1 MNDNDILINIK
12 ADIQGVDQTK
22 SELDKLAQSADK
34 LPDQFSDIKTS
45 VKSLFQEFQTELGES
60 GKGYFDFLP
69 KQLESTINSMIRSMQ
84 TEIQSIQKSMNG
96 IIDGK
101 QIGDTVAKD
110 IQKSMGYLTANM
122 KTMFS
127 SAGSIGRVFSG
138 ISDDM
143 RKEFTANLSDMS
155 RDIVKLVQHASYSS
169 GLGAQTDSLLQKAL
183 MSDKGFGT
191 GYSSFGNRFGLS
203 KTQQDD
209 LLKGLIQAIAPV
221 YNRQDYINQLI
232 KASGGQIKHIDT
244 IPTYS
249 NFKERLPQRF
259 QNIPD
264 NPRLSSLSQAKSN
277 QMYQG
282 NLTQAEYNIVKHIA
296 RTNPS
301 FEQALTMAGVATRG
315 VMDGRA
321 GTLIMPGKPISR
333 IKYAQALGYLDKDI
347 LRPALESAPMYY
359 RSIAASNYKDQ
370 VTLANKNSKIPAES
384 YNAFY
389 DLRGINVDPLY
400 TRKPSNTRY
409 TVPQSK
415 SVVIDSGISIRPN
428 QYQIMALTYDD
439 FIAGKIPDSKA
450 PKRNAYDERVD
461 DVSVHKMVQ
470 QSLYTD
476 LLGMF
481 GHQTYGNGS
490 KTKIGTPKMIQLN
503 LADRIY
509 KKDPATGGLVFGEN
523 GIPVADEDTLALISS
538 LFKPNKTITTSRG
551 TKYGYPSTTFGKF
564 GTYVPTNIKNGI
576 ITLAEESA
584 YVKASTPF
592 LERFGVNIFD
602 NLVGQDT
609 IFDSVEALNKPIEA
623 RNRMLTPGVPF
634 SKLGGRMPSKDRVAF
649 VDLETLTGHNG
660 SSFFMP
666 GYLPGGDLTLRSV
679 GFKGLG
685 QTVDYKQMIR
695 DLYGKDT
702 TSFYVPFM
710 NAPEN
715 IKTLFKEKGID
726 AVRAAY
732 QNETTRNQHGL
743 TGRKFEEDFLDIM
756 NYDALI
762 TSSMIKTPI
771 YKKAR
776 TNAEVADTFY
786 AINEMIGGMR
796 GVKTAGDFYSRQKSL
811 SQQVARNLLLS
822 PEEAAANQEKW
833 NQYINDLMH
842 NPAAIKKYLFSDPN
856 DELSKKVQE
865 NESLMFSDNEARN
878 RINEA
883 IASARISQMYNE
895 MYSPGGLSMRVAM
908 ANPAEQILRL
918 GRMNNADVKRKK
930 LAEVLGMGY
939 YDIGGQGKDVVS
951 IPGIDVPQNIRKLY
965 REGGIDA
972 VRAAFQASLPTSGLR
987 YPNNVTEQYSL
998 ELSKRYAQL
1007 ASHYGLNKDGIY
1019 LNMATISKMG
1029 GGDVDGD
1036 TVQII
1041 QGELANVI
1049 KRTFEDRTQKLGGY
1063 KAPNLKKAETKFDKA
1078 RTSSEQDFADL
1089 LYRQATAS
1097 FQMGAVENAAKALE
1111 QGNWDDPVWVSQV
1124 AKGGID
1130 LKAMYDIDSTFQKS
1144 GILADWTAYANR
1156 ARQMGRPFSSV
1167 FKDMQGAVNEG
1178 DYSRLGNFSKINFPS
1193 AYSAL
1198 TVSMLNALKN
1208 NPISDEALDTM
1219 IRVQSDLQGIPGLL
1233 ASGDPINVA
1242 KAKFLNK
1249 NNDLFAQLL
1258 TGRGQALATS
1268 SVEDLGLLLGQWN
1281 AEIEKAAPF
1290 AKYDKARS
1298 DFINQQRKEYQAQLN
1313 RYNHLNQFGLTQARI
1328 ERGEGYGASK
1338 LFSNA
1343 RYTDDSSA
1351 YYTAKAKEDEAALRA
1366 AIVSGAH
1373 PMVVESLANSSEAEL
1388 AAIAAAKSRAD
1399 SRTYSWSMINTLQH
1413 GASGPENWYKQ
1424 YIQDIKQPETR
1435 ETLLGSAAHAALEAW
1450 ATNRKNNNSNYGTS
1464 EEYEKAVNDY
1474 LLKNKGF
1481 FPELP
1486 TTGSPANFTQ
1496 KQIETYQNILAFARN
1511 LPNLFRDEQIVGF
1524 EKQGGEVHP
1533 NFGYKRSSP
1542 NERLNSIGYIDLVT
1556 RDAEGNL
1563 IKTDLK
1569 PRLGYPR
1576 VWEQLDTYNPERDA
1590 RYKRV
1595 LSYGERDY
1603 SDPSKYIEKKEYKEE
1618 EIAKTETE
1626 MQQVVSRIQDFA
1638 ALGNPISQLT
1648 QTFADVIRFDGA
1660 GSAGSTFSQF
1670 QSRRQHVFDEM
1681 SYQQQEE
1688 DIAKQEQDQVFKDY
1702 EQDRLEIS
1710 KNTGIGIAKAMALQT
1725 DMHDYVKQLDEM
1737 TSNLAS
1743 RGRKLQDPNKLSDM
1757 WAGYEY
1763 QLDELFNRR
1772 KLEFQARGASDAE
1785 IGLLDQSRNA
1795 ALSQLEATRSIA
1807 AYSDI
1812 DQLTQSLNQKIQE
1825 NNTSSPIR
1833 NYVKEFNDL
1842 TISIEKATQ
1851 AYSQLQEDINK
1862 KKENNTPV
1870 TEDELKNL
1878 EKAEAS
1884 NVVMHQTADQYRQ
1897 LLSENLSKQIQQQ
1910 QDSLLQLATGQ
1921 PLSIEQDAE
1930 RKTAVLAANINKQ
1943 KADLNLLYDNNLI
1956 SKDNF
1961 DKYISQID
1969 NISLDNYKQQLIDTN
1984 KLLEEQRRLQKDA
1997 QIDQFLQQGKQ
2008 LEFNSTH
2015 GHSNDIA
2022 TRLQREQM
2030 SIVSQYTS
2038 YIRSGQ
2044 TQIKQLEQERI
2055 KHPVDSDEYK
2065 KITKEINTLNE
2076 AVTQA
2081 SQSMHNFE
2089 GASGLANIALQNL
2102 GAATANVIKR
2112 FGHQMFQKA
2121 ITEAKRFVQEYDK
2134 DMTTIQMITLKSD
2147 SEIDKLGQ
2155 SLIQKAVDMRASVSE
2170 TTSAAGEL
2178 YRQGLSDEEVNTRLE
2193 DVIKFSKV
2201 AGIKTTEASKII
2213 TTALQNG
2220 LVDSSEDAMDALVA
2234 LGDSA
2239 ATTASEIAKGM
2250 QKTAASAKQAGVSY
2264 SQLVTLLTIG
2274 TSKTQLGGSAI
2285 GSALQT
2291 LFYRLQKVGKKED
2304 FYDEN
2309 GKHIASNDAMKA
2321 IEGLGISAFDTEGN
2335 MRNPY
2340 EVLVDIASKWDTA
2353 DDVTQSKILTT
2364 LGAGRQ
2370 RSNVATLIQGLSED
2384 NGELAGKYNDLASN
2398 SKGITDEKYQE
2409 YLKSLEAS
2417 ITSVKTS
2424 FDQLIASFN
2433 AGSTASTVL
2442 GFIAELIQ
2450 GFTAVNTALGGM
2462 PSLITAIAVAAAGLI
2477 ALFKFSTPI
2486 GWITTIAAGAATVI
2500 GGIGSMI
2507 NYNKKAEEER
2517 KQAELE
2523 ASPEY
2528 QAKEKY
2534 EKQIALNQTSHGY
2547 ESLIE
2552 ETRKLGEQYNTLGEN
2567 MDQADL
2573 AKFESNLKTLT
2584 ARFPELGVAISADSD
2599 LLKNWSDI
2607 VNGASLSVE
2616 QFHRLQ
2622 ALQAA
2627 DEYAKTMFADDI
2639 EELNTKVNEIKNA
2652 KDEISSSMKDLQEK
2666 GLKLTEIDE
2675 VFGAVGEYEKV
2686 KETKSLNQ
2694 DYSINNLLSDLKAC
2708 QELCNSL
2715 ANSDIS
2721 PNVNQDASEFV
2732 SSMSTLLESLN
2743 GMPKEGYDL
2752 TTSFEGLDLSQLEA
2766 DSKTISDALALI
2778 KVAAESGFIDETT
2791 ASQMSS
2797 SLEAALNVIKDKINQ
2812 FNTSG
2817 DNTVEVNAEAKT
2829 EEAEKDLQGL
2839 EKDRN
2844 SKYHVDDDGSLAQV
2858 KQDADSLD
2866 TDHYSKFNLDT
2877 TEADEKLKKLRE
2889 EVEAL
2894 NDPSKW
2900 NIPKPEEKPEP
2911 EAPTPSDYSGKP
2923 GNTPSTASAPL
2934 PSSNNTPSIATTPS
2948 PSSSSQVYSNKAQQT
2963 KFENTFEQY
2972 AYLLAGGSVKGI
2984 QDYLDRTGTYL
2995 GKFVEDFNSF
3005 VSNND
3010 RVSDDYIIQA
3020 GTSQEEI
3027 KQTINKLLFEQ
3038 FGLISSEVRDTFVKV
3053 AEGLVA
3059 RDFTF
3064 TSSIKDSDGSGKQS
3078 ESKNEDSSDKQ
3089 SEDTI
3094 SLVGKLFGSLFN
3106 NSTITTSE
3114 SNANFITDWLGKILG
3129 IDASSAIAINRTWYG
3144 GYSSDR
3150 SISLDELSNLLNEKN
3165 VENADPL
3172 WLALNSTKLK
3182 SNKNNE
3188 RFINYEGYKTNIV
3201 FDEKKFEEAL
3211 RFIYAYDL
3219 TTSGNHMFNTSSY
3232 NNADEF
3238 VADWNNGFS
3247 NFSFVQGLEGT
3258 DPKTYILGLLQK
3270 LLTGANEGDW
3280 SDYDVN
3286 MDKMVEELYT
3296 GMFATIIKK
3305 YPVDKVITGDYA
3317 GYSDLIM
3324 ENIGK
3329 KILDDHEGQKLADWF
3344 NPSDILTQIFSY
3356 LNEFSLDPEAY
3367 IKDLKVETVKTSSSL
3382 LQTAIGAFETKNDS
3396 QISADKL
3403 YKELLGSEVKNL
3415 NDVMNLYDKGELKDL
3430 ATVILDDQKGILGQV
3445 LAAFTEETED
3455 GLKVIDENG
3464 VGLQAFLAA
3473 LAGLTNLYKDAA
3485 NETLSNIAVEAKDYL
3500 DNRTSTSYDSFK
3512 SLVGASL
3519 AIKYQNGETISPIET
3534 SYVNDIINNAANGIS
3549 GLTDMQQ
3556 YEGIRQLVNLVSSG
3570 GFDYNSIDSKVLGAY
3585 TSGSKTL
3592 NDYLVYSSKLTEAG
3606 LDASKLQN
3614 MSPMTDEFEEY
3625 DRVLKAAGT
3634 SARSFIETQKQLD
3647 QELATVG
3654 VTAVNEYGSQTKEVT
3669 SIIASMKGSTQSAI
3683 QEQQK
3688 LNKLLSSA
3696 ASNQYYRNQW
3706 RSGKRDKETYEAIAG
3721 MLNIDKGQI
3730 DVIGEELINNML
3742 ESLSNLDLSQIQ
3754 TYGYAIGEM
3763 MTQSLQDAVANEKI
3777 DLTTAGIDVHN
3788 GPVTLNIGE
3797 TLAKLGGILDEETE
3811 ALLKLLQ
3818 QWGVD
3823 AAVKIEEDADGNIK
3837 ARIQIKTVG
3846 SGRGGGQY
3854 RSGAGSGGSGNKGSA
3869 KKEKTPAEK
3878 LTEALKNRQT
3888 LWDHRIKMVQFQQ
3901 THYEEDDQLGNYGRM
3916 IEAENAIRKEMGPAL
3931 EENLRELKAEF
3942 AQTAQNTKE
3951 WYTLRDAILSAEE
3964 AIEDNN
3970 QAIEKNNKKLK
3981 QNEYNIHKR
3990 RIELEDLVREEIKR
4004 RIQEERDKVQGF
4016 SDLEKEIYNII
4027 KSNYEKQWQLIK
4039 DDIDKKKEALNEEK
4053 NLINERLNARKK
4065 AEDTASKYEQLAEY
4079 KKQLA
4084 LIQMDKTRTK
4094 EAAALRKKIAELQ
4107 GTIGWNI
4114 AEEEA
4119 KNQQD
4124 EIDQQVKAYDDYEKQ
4139 GDKALNDFLSDAN
4152 NLAAEIKQVMSLNH
4166 DDLIIWLKTNSDD
4179 YKNSL
4184 ENTRQTIQFGWDD
4197 LFNKA
4202 HGIVETF
4209 NEQIAAILTNQE
4221 TYIEFMSQSSE
4232 YLRATS
4238 DAQANM
4244 VQDWL
4249 DKYDAWYKTQ
4259 DHSATYVHYDNNYY
4273 SDGTVNSTDDDSGS
4287 SGGSGGGG
4295 GGSGYSGDYIEQV
4308 LPISTQSKKVGYVV
4322 YDEKGFKTNLG
4333 GTAESEDA
4341 ALESLK
4347 KAIGKSTY
4355 YSGSTDGGTS
4365 YHVKREHAAS
4375 YDGKIGYGDS
4385 KESAKNALLNQ
4396 LGRTVQDYLYN
4407 NSSLIQYDYSYVGVT
4422 KYKDGTVNEERLDSI
4437 SSSSAS
4443 SQNSNNSNGG
4453 NNNVSTNS
4461 NADKYIAGTLTAE
4474 QVENSPLVQATFD
4487 NKMGFGAD
4495 EKTAREEL
4503 YTHLSD
4509 AQKRYANDH
4518 PSEIGYA
4525 NTTVKGARDAVKQ
4538 WNAKYNDGKSYK
4550 PTITEYPV
4558 NNNNNEDGIIDL
4570 NADNNSNSGNSG
4582 SSGGSSDSQASNTIT
4597 RGNNGNTRPSYRG
4610 NHGWIAQNDK
4620 GIWLYAYGF
4629 GSQRAAKADLESV
4642 INNAS
4647 STKAEYYRRSGEFY
4661 KNGGLVDYTG
4671 PAWVDGTPSAPEAFL
4686 SAPDTKLMRNFL
4698 DALSY
4703 VPNITRFDPSMFMG
4717 NYTSGIDNISI
4728 VINEATINDEL
4739 DMEILAEKIGQQFN
4753 RELEKQGFSTAK
4765 YRF

>member
-1 MNDNDILINIK
+1 M
-12 ADIQGVDQTK
+12 AD
-22 SELDKLAQSADK
+22 
-34 LPDQFSDIKTS
+34 
-45 VKSLFQEFQTELGES
+45 
-60 GKGYFDFLP
+60 
-69 KQLESTINSMIRSMQ
+69 
-84 TEIQSIQKSMNG
+84 
-96 IIDGK
+96 
-101 QIGDTVAKD
+101 
-110 IQKSMGYLTANM
+110 
-122 KTMFS
+122 
-127 SAGSIGRVFSG
+127 
-138 ISDDM
+138 
-143 RKEFTANLSDMS
+143 
-155 RDIVKLVQHASYSS
+155 
-169 GLGAQTDSLLQKAL
+169 
-183 MSDKGFGT
+183 
-191 GYSSFGNRFGLS
+191 
-203 KTQQDD
+203 
-209 LLKGLIQAIAPV
+209 
-221 YNRQDYINQLI
+221 
-232 KASGGQIKHIDT
+232 
-244 IPTYS
+244 
-249 NFKERLPQRF
+249 
-259 QNIPD
+259 
-264 NPRLSSLSQAKSN
+264 
-277 QMYQG
+277 
-282 NLTQAEYNIVKHIA
+282 
-296 RTNPS
+296 
-301 FEQALTMAGVATRG
+301 
-315 VMDGRA
+315 
-321 GTLIMPGKPISR
+321 
-333 IKYAQALGYLDKDI
+333 
-347 LRPALESAPMYY
+347 
-359 RSIAASNYKDQ
+359 
-370 VTLANKNSKIPAES
+370 
-384 YNAFY
+384 
-389 DLRGINVDPLY
+389 NVDPIVIPIQTDDKDSLMSIAQVQAAIGELSSQLNTLKQQSESPMADY
-400 TRKPSNTRY
+400 TRDFNQQISFAEQGLTRLLDLRKRVDSATTSTNRTRTTKVFEDEYKRMEAVVGDLQQSMSTSKTLFASLTDGLEKEFVNGIKMFAPRIKQAFRQMADSITKSSGTANDDSLIELFQHSDVYKNTMKSLQARNSTAFSNANMRSYLQSIISTA
-409 TVPQSK
+409 VPQ
-415 SVVIDSGISIRPN
+415 
-428 QYQIMALTYDD
+428 YDR
-439 FIAGKIPDSKA
+439 GKFVDWAKNEYAVKTVREMLPKA
-450 PKRNAYDERVD
+450 
-461 DVSVHKMVQ
+461 
-470 QSLYTD
+470 
-476 LLGMF
+476 F
-481 GHQTYGNGS
+481 GT
-490 KTKIGTPKMIQLN
+490 IQLS
-503 LADRIY
+503 
-509 KKDPATGGLVFGEN
+509 GEKTYS
-523 GIPVADEDTLALISS
+523 PFQQRTKSLSSSETLALQDFIKKNPYVANELEQAGIMRRYNGVAYFNPNTKRANVNAFAGLMASMFEAGARGGPSSGITNIEDPAFQSKILRKSNMFMDNSMRAASALADMFPWLNPQHMSVPQDVGFRPSINGKPGNWRTLGEFKAKPRQTAMEFYEFGLDELGQDGAIAFKDGKARYTRVNNSLMQSMLSSRKGATQFAHNGFNNNEVYLSLPVEELSNFETTKERREEIQKQIARAIGQTPTIGGHKYRFGGFTPTHAVFERADLYDQIVSEDPNFFMNGEDRRFFGNYTDASGKTHRAFQDFSKALEATRKLRTEGEDIRSLYGSDLSNAKVVVAKMKDITGLDGQNWIDSS
-538 LFKPNKTITTSRG
+538 LVPESFQGRNYGGKATFSKINIASLWEKYPQLVDKATGNLVLPTGGINGGQLIIPRG
-551 TKYGYPSTTFGKF
+551 TS
-564 GTYVPTNIKNGI
+564 I
-576 ITLAEESA
+576 IED
-584 YVKASTPF
+584 
-592 LERFGVNIFD
+592 I
-602 NLVGQDT
+602 
-609 IFDSVEALNKPIEA
+609 
-623 RNRMLTPGVPF
+623 
-634 SKLGGRMPSKDRVAF
+634 
-649 VDLETLTGHNG
+649 
-660 SSFFMP
+660 
-666 GYLPGGDLTLRSV
+666 
-679 GFKGLG
+679 
-685 QTVDYKQMIR
+685 
-695 DLYGKDT
+695 
-702 TSFYVPFM
+702 
-710 NAPEN
+710 EN
-715 IKTLFKEKGID
+715 IKTKHQYEGLSQDEINAIRTKEVQEKGIFAKTTAD
-726 AVRAAY
+726 AATTNPRFISSQAAGTMHFGPEARRY
-732 QNETTRNQHGL
+732 FNNVFLHEL
-743 TGRKFEEDFLDIM
+743 ASLEDVGSVKELLFSGS
-756 NYDALI
+756 DALSQMVQADEGYLNSPEARQRI
-762 TSSMIKTPI
+762 DEYRESLFAHAGKGDILIPRGSANYAMISAWLPDVM
-771 YKKAR
+771 AR
-776 TNAEVADTFY
+776 LIPEDQLTE
-786 AINEMIGGMR
+786 E
-796 GVKTAGDFYSRQKSL
+796 QKSWRLADISKKTGLVAGSGAESEDVL
-811 SQQVARNLLLS
+811 SKVAYFASKADELGLYR
-822 PEEAAANQEKW
+822 
-833 NQYINDLMH
+833 
-842 NPAAIKKYLFSDPN
+842 NPATASGNIKLSNAAIDTNMQSIAKALGVDTSALYVDPKSVILGLMQGA
-856 DELSKKVQE
+856 DE
-865 NESLMFSDNEARN
+865 
-878 RINEA
+878 
-883 IASARISQMYNE
+883 
-895 MYSPGGLSMRVAM
+895 
-908 ANPAEQILRL
+908 
-918 GRMNNADVKRKK
+918 
-930 LAEVLGMGY
+930 
-939 YDIGGQGKDVVS
+939 
-951 IPGIDVPQNIRKLY
+951 
-965 REGGIDA
+965 
-972 VRAAFQASLPTSGLR
+972 
-987 YPNNVTEQYSL
+987 
-998 ELSKRYAQL
+998 
-1007 ASHYGLNKDGIY
+1007 
-1019 LNMATISKMG
+1019 
-1029 GGDVDGD
+1029 DGD
-1036 TVQII
+1036 TAFVTALKGNKEFGNIMSQVLVDTATAYKHMR
-1041 QGELANVI
+1041 E
-1049 KRTFEDRTQKLGGY
+1049 LGGRTDAQQEQIKKLHTSEIGNEQSEY
-1063 KAPNLKKAETKFDKA
+1063 SIENLDDVANWWVGSKLAGMRMGTANAVSVGARQFRPSQRITRAILDAE
-1078 RTSSEQDFADL
+1078 SH
-1089 LYRQATAS
+1089 
-1097 FQMGAVENAAKALE
+1097 
-1111 QGNWDDPVWVSQV
+1111 
-1124 AKGGID
+1124 
-1130 LKAMYDIDSTFQKS
+1130 YDIDSTGRLKS
-1144 GILADWTAYANR
+1144 GQEWDMTADEKKVLYSGAPFFQLANWAKKSTTNDVDEQGKQRIIFDQNAFNKRAIDKVNFSSIHDTHALLNEYSSFMSHLMNPDAKSEFDWDAIFGALPQVDSNTAAGKLTSRLRDLKRGRLNNEFLFFDDDVIQELT
-1156 ARQMGRPFSSV
+1156 ALKGNAAGEIASEIMKDEKLTPNQRQMEYNKRLAAAG
-1167 FKDMQGAVNEG
+1167 G
-1178 DYSRLGNFSKINFPS
+1178 D
-1193 AYSAL
+1193 
-1198 TVSMLNALKN
+1198 VV
-1208 NPISDEALDTM
+1208 DH
-1219 IRVQSDLQGIPGLL
+1219 LL
-1233 ASGDPINVA
+1233 
-1242 KAKFLNK
+1242 
-1249 NNDLFAQLL
+1249 
-1258 TGRGQALATS
+1258 
-1268 SVEDLGLLLGQWN
+1268 
-1281 AEIEKAAPF
+1281 
-1290 AKYDKARS
+1290 
-1298 DFINQQRKEYQAQLN
+1298 
-1313 RYNHLNQFGLTQARI
+1313 QFGLTRRNI
-1328 ERGEGYGASK
+1328 ESNKELKDEFDFIQSLTEGTGIN
-1338 LFSNA
+1338 LFAN
-1343 RYTDDSSA
+1343 
-1351 YYTAKAKEDEAALRA
+1351 AKEYT
-1366 AIVSGAH
+1366 VSTDG
-1373 PMVVESLANSSEAEL
+1373 PVDFSSH
-1388 AAIAAAKSRAD
+1388 
-1399 SRTYSWSMINTLQH
+1399 LQRKKT
-1413 GASGPENWYKQ
+1413 EVNQ
-1424 YIQDIKQPETR
+1424 QIKQAEIQR
-1435 ETLLGSAAHAALEAW
+1435 E
-1450 ATNRKNNNSNYGTS
+1450 
-1464 EEYEKAVNDY
+1464 
-1474 LLKNKGF
+1474 
-1481 FPELP
+1481 
-1486 TTGSPANFTQ
+1486 Q
-1496 KQIETYQNILAFARN
+1496 KQQKLEELQQTVM
-1511 LPNLFRDEQIVGF
+1511 D
-1524 EKQGGEVHP
+1524 
-1533 NFGYKRSSP
+1533 SP
-1542 NERLNSIGYIDLVT
+1542 S
-1556 RDAEGNL
+1556 
-1563 IKTDLK
+1563 
-1569 PRLGYPR
+1569 
-1576 VWEQLDTYNPERDA
+1576 
-1590 RYKRV
+1590 
-1595 LSYGERDY
+1595 
-1603 SDPSKYIEKKEYKEE
+1603 
-1618 EIAKTETE
+1618 
-1626 MQQVVSRIQDFA
+1626 
-1638 ALGNPISQLT
+1638 
-1648 QTFADVIRFDGA
+1648 
-1660 GSAGSTFSQF
+1660 
-1670 QSRRQHVFDEM
+1670 
-1681 SYQQQEE
+1681 
-1688 DIAKQEQDQVFKDY
+1688 Y
-1702 EQDRLEIS
+1702 EQDKQSYQDEIKRLDDQ
-1710 KNTGIGIAKAMALQT
+1710 IA
-1725 DMHDYVKQLDEM
+1725 
-1737 TSNLAS
+1737 
-1743 RGRKLQDPNKLSDM
+1743 
-1757 WAGYEY
+1757 
-1763 QLDELFNRR
+1763 
-1772 KLEFQARGASDAE
+1772 
-1785 IGLLDQSRNA
+1785 
-1795 ALSQLEATRSIA
+1795 
-1807 AYSDI
+1807 
-1812 DQLTQSLNQKIQE
+1812 
-1825 NNTSSPIR
+1825 
-1833 NYVKEFNDL
+1833 
-1842 TISIEKATQ
+1842 
-1851 AYSQLQEDINK
+1851 
-1862 KKENNTPV
+1862 
-1870 TEDELKNL
+1870 
-1878 EKAEAS
+1878 
-1884 NVVMHQTADQYRQ
+1884 
-1897 LLSENLSKQIQQQ
+1897 NLSKQRETINKQEGYNQIYEAVQAEYNRLMSDAGSFSSDLFKSVMSKQNKLDGVSKAQTFYNSQHGVARAYTRQIEDLLMNAPASTLTENQYKDLMRLTQRINTNVDKEFAAKAILNSKYLSEDLEQKAAPAGGIWGKQEQQLEAYAEKLKEAEEYKNILLGLADDPNTDDKSKDEFKEAANKVDEYLKHASDQYDKYKEKLSAANAIIEAERINKENAQVDQFIARGDQMSFAKSGVNRNDFISRVQLQQQ
-1910 QDSLLQLATGQ
+1910 QTLAQYASYISSGQ
-1921 PLSIEQDAE
+1921 SILSNL
-1930 RKTAVLAANINKQ
+1930 KNKQ
-1943 KADLNLLYDNNLI
+1943 LDQAVG
-1956 SKDNF
+1956 SK
-1961 DKYISQID
+1961 
-1969 NISLDNYKQQLIDTN
+1969 
-1984 KLLEEQRRLQKDA
+1984 EW
-1997 QIDQFLQQGKQ
+1997 
-2008 LEFNSTH
+2008 
-2015 GHSNDIA
+2015 IA
-2022 TRLQREQM
+2022 TANNIEKVEAALTKARVEM
-2030 SIVSQYTS
+2030 
-2038 YIRSGQ
+2038 
-2044 TQIKQLEQERI
+2044 
-2055 KHPVDSDEYK
+2055 DSF
-2065 KITKEINTLNE
+2065 TG
-2076 AVTQA
+2076 
-2081 SQSMHNFE
+2081 S
-2089 GASGLANIALQNL
+2089 SGLAKIALANL

-2234 LGDSA
+2234 LGDGA

-2250 QKTAASAKQAGVSY
+2250 QKTAASAKQAGISY

-2552 ETRKLGEQYNTLGEN
+2552 ETRKLGEQYNALGEN

-2573 AKFESNLKTLT
+2573 AKFESNLRTLT
-2584 ARFPELGVAISADSD
+2584 DRFPELGVAISADSD

-2791 ASQMSS
+2791 ANQMSS
-2797 SLEAALNVIKDKINQ
+2797 SLEAALNVIKEKINQ

-2817 DNTVEVNAEAKT
+2817 NNTVEVNAEAKT

-2900 NIPKPEEKPEP
+2900 NLPKPEEKPEP

-2923 GNTPSTASAPL
+2923 GNTPSTASTPL

-3188 RFINYEGYKTNIV
+3188 RFINHEGYKTNIV

-3270 LLTGANEGDW
+3270 LLTGANDGDW

-3344 NPSDILTQIFSY
+3344 NPRDILTQIFSY

-3445 LAAFTEETED
+3445 IAAFTEETED

-3473 LAGLTNLYKDAA
+3473 LAGLTNMYKDAA

-3549 GLTDMQQ
+3549 SLTDMQQ

-3614 MSPMTDEFEEY
+3614 MSPMIDEFEEY

-3742 ESLSNLDLSQIQ
+3742 ESLSNLDLSEIQ

-3837 ARIQIKTVG
+3837 ARIQIHSVG

-3854 RSGAGSGGSGNKGSA
+3854 RSGAGSSGGGNKGST

-3878 LTEALKNRQT
+3878 LTEVLKNRQT

-3931 EENLRELKAEF
+3931 EENLRQLKAEF

-4004 RIQEERDKVQGF
+4004 RIQEERDKVQGS

-4053 NLINERLNARKK
+4053 NLINERLQARKK
-4065 AEDTASKYEQLAEY
+4065 AEDTASRYEQLAEY

-4197 LFNKA
+4197 LYNKA

-4273 SDGTVNSTDDDSGS
+4273 SNGSVVDTDNDSSGSSGS
-4287 SGGSGGGG
+4287 SGGGGGYYDD
-4295 GGSGYSGDYIEQV
+4295 SSFEYL
-4308 LPISTQSKKVGYVV
+4308 LPTSTQSKKVGYVV

-4365 YHVKREHAAS
+4365 YHVKREYEAAYNS
-4375 YDGKIGYGDS
+4375 YRGYGAT
-4385 KESAKNALLNQ
+4385 KEKAYENLKSQLNSRLQ
-4396 LGRTVQDYLYN
+4396 KYVEAHQDLVSYN
-4407 NSSLIQYDYSYVGVT
+4407 NSYVGVT
-4422 KYKDGTVNEERLDSI
+4422 TYKDDTVKEERLDENLNTTNSSSNTNT
-4437 SSSSAS
+4437 SSSSNSSSGSSGS
-4443 SQNSNNSNGG
+4443 SQSSVPTGIKDIYEAMFDTRIG
-4453 NNNVSTNS
+4453 FSTT
-4461 NADKYIAGTLTAE
+4461 K
-4474 QVENSPLVQATFD
+4474 
-4487 NKMGFGAD
+4487 
-4495 EKTAREEL
+4495 EL
-4503 YTHLSD
+4503 AKEDLYAHLSD
-4509 AQKRYANDH
+4509 AQKRYLDDH
-4518 PSEIGYA
+4518 PDEIEYDLID
-4525 NTTVKGARDAVKQ
+4525 RDECQRRIQEHNRLYYSGQLHPK
-4538 WNAKYNDGKSYK
+4538 
-4550 PTITEYPV
+4550 ITEYPV
-4558 NNNNNEDGIIDL
+4558 NNNEDGIIDL
-4570 NADNNSNSGNSG
+4570 NADNNSNSGNSS
-4582 SSGGSSDSQASNTIT
+4582 SSGGSSDSQANNTIT

-4610 NHGWIAQNDK
+4610 SHGWIAQNDK

-4629 GSQRAAKADLESV
+4629 DSQRAAKADLESV

-4647 STKAEYYRRSGEFY
+4647 PTKAEYFRRSGEFY

-4765 YRF
+4765 YRL